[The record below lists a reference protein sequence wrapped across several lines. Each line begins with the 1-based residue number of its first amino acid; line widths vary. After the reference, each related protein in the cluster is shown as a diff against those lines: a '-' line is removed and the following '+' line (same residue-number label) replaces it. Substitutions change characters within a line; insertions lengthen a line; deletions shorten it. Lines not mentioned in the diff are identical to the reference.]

1 MVSFDVDKTL
11 FRKPALTTVA
21 RALGIGERWDGL
33 DEMEQKKRITIGQC
47 LARQYELLVGI
58 KLQDVLREVSK
69 VDMMRNICE
78 TVDELVGQDLQVIL
92 ITDNTDFLCDYL
104 DDYFGC
110 IVYV

>member
-47 LARQYELLVGI
+47 LARQYELLVGMKVHPSKQGRTRRRRI
-58 KLQDVLREVSK
+58 KRRAGLPSRRLLYRAKHEHRQ
-69 VDMMRNICE
+69 
-78 TVDELVGQDLQVIL
+78 GQESSL
-92 ITDNTDFLCDYL
+92 IPNGD
-104 DDYFGC
+104 G
-110 IVYV
+110 